1 MEMGEIGELLKSEP
15 NAVGMLAAL
24 LTAFAMG
31 AVHALAPGHGKT
43 LVAAYLVGA
52 RGTFKH
58 AAILGATV
66 TITHTAS
73 VFVLGF
79 ATLFLTQYFM
89 PQRLAQV
96 LSVASGVSI
105 VLFGL
110 WLLEKR
116 IRPLVGHHHSHDH
129 HHHDHDHTPEEASV
143 GALIALGAG
152 GGLAPCP
159 SALVLM
165 LGAISLG
172 RTSLGLLLLTSF
184 SIGLAAVL
192 VGIGAAVIYGRRF
205 VPSNL
210 PSVRWVPI
218 ASAVVIIAAGVL
230 ITSAAIVK

>member
-1 MEMGEIGELLKSEP
+1 MGEISELLKREP

-24 LTAFAMG
+24 LTAFGMG
-31 AVHALAPGHGKT
+31 ALHALSPGHGKT

-58 AAILGATV
+58 AAILGASV

-96 LSVASGVSI
+96 LSVASGLSI

-116 IRPLVGHHHSHDH
+116 IRPLVGHPHDQ
-129 HHHDHDHTPEEASV
+129 HHDHGHDHAPEEASV

-159 SALVLM
+159 TALVLM

-172 RTSLGLLLLTSF
+172 RIWLGLLLLSSF

-218 ASAVVIIAAGVL
+218 ASAVAIIAAGVV
-230 ITSAAIVK
+230 ITSAALVK